1 MPVGVGDGTDDE
13 PAGGSDQGDRGAL
26 QAGRRVEK
34 GTILGELC
42 ATTGYHRNLARK
54 ALGQGLAPKV
64 VRPCRAAG
72 SQLWGGRRGWTAV
85 LLGGDGSA
93 YG

>member
-1 MPVGVGDGTDDE
+1 MGLTMSQWEGVTK
-13 PAGGSDQGDRGAL
+13 AIAARYKRAV
-26 QAGRRVEK
+26 RVEK
-34 GTILGELC
+34 GTILEELC
-42 ATTGYHRNLARK
+42 ATTGLHRNLARK
-54 ALGQGLAPKV
+54 ALGQWLAPKV

-72 SQLWGGRRGWTAV
+72 SQIWGGRRGWTAV